1 MTQGFISV
9 HILVLYNTIAVEAA
23 TAATKTTVEA
33 AVAAAAEAGWTF
45 GGHHRLAMAL
55 LLLTSYT
62 NYGPTAP
69 IPYIPTTANYGAESG
84 IRGGSSP

>member
-1 MTQGFISV
+1 ML
-9 HILVLYNTIAVEAA
+9 HILVQYTILAVAAA
-23 TAATKTTVEA
+23 TAAAKTTVEA
-33 AVAAAAEAGWTF
+33 AAAAAAEAGWTF

-84 IRGGSSP
+84 IRCGSSP

>member
-1 MTQGFISV
+1 MF
-9 HILVLYNTIAVEAA
+9 HILVQYTILAVAAA
-23 TAATKTTVEA
+23 TAAAKTTVEA
-33 AVAAAAEAGWTF
+33 AAAAAEAAWTY

-84 IRGGSSP
+84 IMGGSSP

>member
-1 MTQGFISV
+1 ML
-9 HILVLYNTIAVEAA
+9 HILVQYTILAVAG
-23 TAATKTTVEA
+23 TAAAKTTVEA
-33 AVAAAAEAGWTF
+33 AAAAAEAAWSY
-45 GGHHRLAMAL
+45 GGRHRLAMAL

-84 IRGGSSP
+84 IRCGSSP

>member
-1 MTQGFISV
+1 MF
-9 HILVLYNTIAVEAA
+9 HILVQYTILAVAAA
-23 TAATKTTVEA
+23 TAAAKTTVEA
-33 AVAAAAEAGWTF
+33 AAAAAAEAAWTY